1 MTTTTL
7 KHIPRHIGIVMDG
20 NGRWAK
26 ARRRPRSFGHNAG
39 RKAVREVVEG
49 CIRHGVAALTL
60 FAFSSENWQRPPD
73 EVSALLDLFMRALD
87 KEVDELD
94 ENGVRLR
101 FIGDLSAFDKPL
113 RQRMIG
119 AMERT
124 SGNIKLHLNI
134 AVNYGGRWDIVQ
146 AARKAALAVAQ
157 GELAVEDIDEASFD
171 QWTSLSE
178 VPPLDLFI
186 RTGGDHRI
194 SNFLLWQLAYAELY
208 FTETLWPDF
217 NQASLQL
224 AINDFAR
231 RERRFGR
238 TGDQV
243 AQAAAR

>member
-26 ARRRPRSFGHNAG
+26 TRHRPRSFGHNAG

-49 CIRHGVAALTL
+49 CIRHGVEALTL

-73 EVSALLDLFMRALD
+73 EVNALLDLFMRALD

-113 RQRMIG
+113 RQRMVD

-124 SGNIKLHLNI
+124 AGNIKLHLNI
-134 AVNYGGRWDIVQ
+134 AVNYGGRWDVVQ
-146 AARKAALAVAQ
+146 AARKVAMAVAQ
-157 GELAVEDIDEASFD
+157 GELSVDAIDEAAFD
-171 QWTSLSE
+171 RWTSLSE

-243 AQAAAR
+243 AQAAVR